1 MNGLNIRKVNM
12 GDLDRVAEI
21 EAECFP
27 ASEAASKKSIEE
39 RILAFTD
46 SFFVAEMDGIIV
58 GFIDGCGTNSPVIYD
73 EMYHDTREHIPGGKN
88 LAVFGLDVV
97 PGYQRQGIAAK
108 LMGHFVEA
116 ARKGGREAVILTCK
130 EKLVHYYEYFGFKNC
145 GISGSTHGG
154 VQWYDMTLT
163 L

>member
-1 MNGLNIRKVNM
+1 MNEMNIRKVSI

-39 RILAFTD
+39 RILAFTE
-46 SFFVAEMDGIIV
+46 SFFVVEIDGIIV
-58 GFIDGCGTNSPVIYD
+58 GFIDGCATNSPVIYD
-73 EMYHDTREHIPGGKN
+73 EMYHDTGEHIPDGKN
-88 LAVFGLDVV
+88 LAVFGLDVL

-108 LMGHFVEA
+108 LMRHFLDA
-116 ARKGGREAVILTCK
+116 ARKDGREAVILTCK

-145 GISGSTHGG
+145 GISGSTHGEA
-154 VQWYDMTLT
+154 QWYDMILA

>member
-1 MNGLNIRKVNM
+1 MDRLIIRKVSM
-12 GDLDRVAEI
+12 GDLDRIAEI
-21 EAECFP
+21 EGECFP
-27 ASEAASKKSIEE
+27 PSEAASKESMKE

-58 GFIDGCGTNSPVIYD
+58 GFIDGCATNSPVIYD
-73 EMYHDTREHIPGGKN
+73 EMYHDTREHLPNGKN
-88 LAVFGLDVV
+88 LAVFGLDVI

-108 LMGHFVEA
+108 LMRHFIEA
-116 ARKGGREAVILTCK
+116 AGKAGREAVILTCK